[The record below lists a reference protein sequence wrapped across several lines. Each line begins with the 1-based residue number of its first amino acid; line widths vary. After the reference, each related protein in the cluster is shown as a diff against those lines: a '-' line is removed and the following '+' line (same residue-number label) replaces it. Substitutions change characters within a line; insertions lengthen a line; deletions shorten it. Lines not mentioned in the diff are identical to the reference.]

1 MIRAPPRST
10 RTGTLV
16 PYTTLFRS
24 RPKVRGALLRYGFR
38 SRSMSDALMKTYA
51 RADLAFER
59 GEGTSLFTAEGRR
72 FLDFAAGIG
81 VNALGHSHPHM
92 VKTLQEQGSKM
103 MNLSTLAKL
112 PVAPLAHRRVR
123 RNNTTNTA

>member
-38 SRSMSDALMKTYA
+38 SRSLSDALMKTYA

-59 GEGTSLFTAEGRR
+59 GEGPYLFTAEGRR

-81 VNALGHSHPHM
+81 VNALGHSHPPL
-92 VKTLQEQGSKM
+92 VKTLQEQGESG
-103 MNLSTLAKL
+103 SASGGERGCQY
-112 PVAPLAHRRVR
+112 V
-123 RNNTTNTA
+123 